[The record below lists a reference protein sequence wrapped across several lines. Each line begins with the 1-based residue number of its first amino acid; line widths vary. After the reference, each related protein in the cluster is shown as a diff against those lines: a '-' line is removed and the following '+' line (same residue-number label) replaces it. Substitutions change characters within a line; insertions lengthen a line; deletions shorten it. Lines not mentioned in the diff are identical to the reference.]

1 MAKER
6 GGIIGT
12 TEMIEGSK
20 QEKLINRM
28 NKFTLLNN
36 SLQFR
41 RILANGLLRLNPQV
55 LLVSPKK

>member
-1 MAKER
+1 
-6 GGIIGT
+6 
-12 TEMIEGSK
+12 MIEGSK

-41 RILANGLLRLNPQV
+41 RILANGLNLQV
-55 LLVSPKK
+55 LLVSPLKEMNQ